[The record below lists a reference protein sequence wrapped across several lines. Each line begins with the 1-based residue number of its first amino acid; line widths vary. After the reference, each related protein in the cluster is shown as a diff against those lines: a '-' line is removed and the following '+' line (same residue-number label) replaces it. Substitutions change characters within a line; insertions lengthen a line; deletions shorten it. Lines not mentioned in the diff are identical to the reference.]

1 MSFVNSFTI
10 AVNIEAGP
18 QNGSPRKALPSRSM
32 KQAIIVWVLGACSA
46 ITVSA
51 QTWTTQIGFEGGFAR
66 VKAAGAGSGVYRDH
80 VDLPGSGAAFPAL
93 FLVIP
98 VASRVALEP
107 NLSATHDRITE
118 SSGLIP
124 TATTAEVRLS
134 LRADVAI
141 ASGFYVAGG
150 GGIRYLAMDNN
161 HSVQTGIL
169 GAIGYR
175 HNVGSNLGARI
186 EARWLTLR
194 RADSV
199 LPSNQYSLL
208 LGIARSLR
216 GIETRNAGRGPWR
229 LRLGIAGGYVR
240 THLYGSVSGLSVDF
254 HETALDFPGSGPTSP
269 AKLFVIAPLAGRFAL
284 ETGFGVQRTQEQGI
298 TLSDVHFA
306 PRLDVAIAGGVYAA
320 AGGNIRYL
328 EQTGTAGFALA
339 GANAAVG
346 YRFPLLQELEG
357 RAELG
362 YTVFKQRRNFPF
374 AENDLALLFGVS
386 MPLK

>member
-18 QNGSPRKALPSRSM
+18 QNGSPTKALASRSM
-32 KQAIIVWVLGACSA
+32 KQAIIVLVLGAYSA
-46 ITVSA
+46 ITVS
-51 QTWTTQIGFEGGFAR
+51 
-66 VKAAGAGSGVYRDH
+66 
-80 VDLPGSGAAFPAL
+80 AL

-98 VASRVALEP
+98 VASRFALEP
-107 NLSATHDRITE
+107 SLSATHDRITE

-175 HNVGSNLGARI
+175 HNLGANLGTRI

-208 LGIARSLR
+208 LGISRSLR
-216 GIETRNAGRGPWR
+216 RIETGNGGRGPWR
-229 LRLGIAGGYVR
+229 LRLGIAGGFVR
-240 THLYGSVSGLSVDF
+240 THLYGSFSGLSIDL
-254 HETALDFPGSGPTSP
+254 HDTALDFPGSGSTTP
-269 AKLFVIAPLAGRFAL
+269 AKLFVIAPLGGRFAL
-284 ETGFGVQRTQEQGI
+284 ETGFGVQRTQEQGV
-298 TLSDVHFA
+298 TFSDGHLA
-306 PRLDVAIAGGVYAA
+306 PRLDIAIAGGIYAA

-346 YRFPLLQELEG
+346 YRFPFIQELEG

-362 YTVFKQRRNFPF
+362 YTVFKQRRNYPF
-374 AENDLALLFGVS
+374 AENDLAVLFGVS